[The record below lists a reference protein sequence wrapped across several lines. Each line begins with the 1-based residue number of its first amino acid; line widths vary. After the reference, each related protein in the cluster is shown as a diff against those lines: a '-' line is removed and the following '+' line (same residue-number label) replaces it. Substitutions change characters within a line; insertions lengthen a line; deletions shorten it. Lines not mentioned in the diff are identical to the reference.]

1 MTDELKLGL
10 IIGCIGGAV
19 LLIAL
24 GVVLYI
30 GVFSKRKYKKQI
42 RDIERKYSYLDA
54 LLIGQDSQYI
64 HRLEVIS
71 HTNLLYV
78 DKHETFQRRFKEI
91 HENDDKYAE
100 GLIRNL
106 NALVN
111 NNQYKNIKPA
121 ISEAK
126 KSVALLEDSVNKL
139 NDDLYSLIKLEESS
153 RKIILNL
160 KEDYRVVK
168 QYYYTN
174 ANDLEAISDSVEKVF
189 DKLDSTFAE
198 YETHIESAEYDE
210 AEALVPVIKQV
221 VSAMDRV
228 LKEMPNLCS
237 LAKQVVPDK
246 INELNNLYH
255 DITNKK
261 IPLYHLSIDRHF
273 KKWKDETKEIDE
285 DINDLKIGNAA
296 ARCNQ
301 IIKEVEE
308 DEVALAK
315 EVESKKLFESESGEL
330 YKRVKILDDNFLK
343 VCSLIPEVNSIY
355 VIDGDQNRRIEA
367 LKANIDQLWATKR
380 SLDGFLHSETKQP
393 YSVLYEKLS
402 NLNTNYEVANSGLKE
417 FKAYLDS
424 LRISCEEAYNMV
436 SIYYYRVKQIE
447 NTIKLMDVPNFTSKY
462 HEQIEHIYDL
472 LNSLDRSLKVKP
484 IDVNNINSVAEELK
498 SEANIFFDDVED
510 KYRDCMLAE
519 SAIVY
524 ANRDRAHQNDV
535 DQQLGVLEQNF
546 FNGEFDKVYNE
557 ANAIFHRTHVED
569 NARAKR

>member
-24 GVVLYI
+24 GVVLYV

-472 LNSLDRSLKVKP
+472 LNSLDSSLKVKP
-484 IDVNNINSVAEELK
+484 IDVNNINCVAEELK